1 MSFRRLI
8 IPVFYIFCFS
18 IYGQESKTTYIIDS
32 LRITYNLPR
41 TDTFSNDT
49 SDALDFALNYE
60 FGNEPRCLTYQAMPA
75 SVDSSNAKSWV
86 QNFLTGNIDLSAL
99 EPQIE
104 FYKNSF
110 KYPYCEKELAE
121 FRNFFKWIKKY
132 SKGDFVWVNIPS
144 QELYV
149 FQDSKFKYKMNVI
162 VGTYKNQT
170 PIFAD
175 YIDNFSLFPYW
186 YPTQNIVFDEIIPKT
201 IADIGFLERNF
212 YEVLDKK
219 GKMVDPLTLE
229 WETFKR
235 DKFPYRIR
243 QTTGCFNSLGL
254 IKFNLKNPFSIY
266 LHDTQHTQTSRGLF
280 KKSKR
285 YYSHGC
291 IRIEKPK
298 EFLSFLKPAKPVD
311 PDFMVDCPTDKKPI
325 TIPLKEK
332 MPVFVM
338 YFTDFI
344 NEKGQLI
351 SKPDFYKLLH

>member
-1 MSFRRLI
+1 MSSGRILFISLCFFQI
-8 IPVFYIFCFS
+8 SVFS
-18 IYGQESKTTYIIDS
+18 QENRNLYVLDS
-32 LRITYNLPR
+32 LRDVYGISKV
-41 TDTFSNDT
+41 DSSVNDKVN
-49 SDALDFALNYE
+49 ALDFALKYE
-60 FGNEPRCLTYQAMPA
+60 FGNEPKCLTFQAISPQI
-75 SVDSSNAKSWV
+75 DSSNAKAWV
-86 QNFLTGNIDLSAL
+86 SSFLAGYTNLSTLDPQND
-99 EPQIE
+99 

-110 KYPYCEKELAE
+110 KYPFCEKELAE

-132 SKGDFVWVNIPS
+132 NKGDFVWVNIPS

-149 FQDSKFKYKMNVI
+149 FQDSKFKFKMNVI

-219 GKMVDPLTLE
+219 GKVVDPFTLE
-229 WETFKR
+229 WDTFKR

-243 QTTGCFNSLGL
+243 QATGCFNSLGL
-254 IKFNLKNPFSIY
+254 IKFNLKNPFSVY
-266 LHDTQHTQTSRGLF
+266 MHDTQHTQTSRGLF

-291 IRIEKPK
+291 IRMEKPR
-298 EFLSFLKPAKPVD
+298 EFLNYLSPAKPVD
-311 PDFMVDCPTDKKPI
+311 PNFMIDCPTDKKPI
-325 TIPLKEK
+325 TIPLKDK

-338 YFTDFI
+338 YFTDYI